1 MPRRDLGYNQA
12 SRPNYSTDA
21 KCRQCR
27 ESNPE
32 PRRLRRSFSS
42 PDPCLVRRILTGLDQ
57 PTSDAVAGD
66 VPTTCGR
73 LPRGFHR
80 RVGVTGFEPATF
92 RPQTGRATKLRH
104 TPMLPSHV
112 LASARPGFARR
123 PIGSRRCLPGFAC
136 QRAAGCPVGS
146 GAVLTAHAP
155 TTGVSGGAACASFC
169 SLSSCQ
175 MSMPPVEPRPI
186 LTQGW
191 QDSNLQRAALETAVL
206 PVELHPYVQLFVMC
220 AATDASSATSV
231 FSLDDAVRT
240 YKKPPPGRFRWR
252 LVSLRVVRLIYRIG
266 PPGPGFWVSNQHG
279 WPTMPEKVLWRAEE
293 DEFAMSASSSYPCF
307 LATTAPPVR
316 CVQAFCPASLTIM
329 YHGS

>member
-1 MPRRDLGYNQA
+1 LNLHAPKGPGLQPGEPA
-12 SRPNYSTDA
+12 NYSTDA

-92 RPQTGRATKLRH
+92 RPQTGCATKLRH

-123 PIGSRRCLPGFAC
+123 PIGTRRCLPG
-136 QRAAGCPVGS
+136 
-146 GAVLTAHAP
+146 AP
-155 TTGVSGGAACASFC
+155 RSVHC
-169 SLSSCQ
+169 SVVKCRCRRSS
-175 MSMPPVEPRPI
+175 R
-186 LTQGW
+186 
-191 QDSNLQRAALETAVL
+191 
-206 PVELHPYVQLFVMC
+206 
-220 AATDASSATSV
+220 
-231 FSLDDAVRT
+231 
-240 YKKPPPGRFRWR
+240 GR
-252 LVSLRVVRLIYRIG
+252 SLRRDGRTRTCNVRL
-266 PPGPGFWVSNQHG
+266 
-279 WPTMPEKVLWRAEE
+279 WRPLFSQLNYIPMFSCLSCA
-293 DEFAMSASSSYPCF
+293 
-307 LATTAPPVR
+307 R
-316 CVQAFCPASLTIM
+316 SLLR
-329 YHGS
+329 SPR

>member
-12 SRPNYSTDA
+12 SRPNCSTDA
-21 KCRQCR
+21 ECRQCR

-66 VPTTCGR
+66 VPTTCRR

-92 RPQTGRATKLRH
+92 RPQTGCATKLRH

-136 QRAAGCPVGS
+136 QCAAGCPVGS

-186 LTQGW
+186 L
-191 QDSNLQRAALETAVL
+191 
-206 PVELHPYVQLFVMC
+206 QL
-220 AATDASSATSV
+220 S
-231 FSLDDAVRT
+231 
-240 YKKPPPGRFRWR
+240 PGAWCMDRPR
-252 LVSLRVVRLIYRIG
+252 
-266 PPGPGFWVSNQHG
+266 
-279 WPTMPEKVLWRAEE
+279 
-293 DEFAMSASSSYPCF
+293 
-307 LATTAPPVR
+307 
-316 CVQAFCPASLTIM
+316 
-329 YHGS
+329 

>member
-66 VPTTCGR
+66 VPTTCRR

-92 RPQTGRATKLRH
+92 RPQTGCATKLRH

-123 PIGSRRCLPGFAC
+123 PIGSRRRLPGFAC

-155 TTGVSGGAACASFC
+155 TTGVSGGGG
-169 SLSSCQ
+169 
-175 MSMPPVEPRPI
+175 V
-186 LTQGW
+186 
-191 QDSNLQRAALETAVL
+191 
-206 PVELHPYVQLFVMC
+206 
-220 AATDASSATSV
+220 
-231 FSLDDAVRT
+231 
-240 YKKPPPGRFRWR
+240 R
-252 LVSLRVVRLIYRIG
+252 LVLFTVQ
-266 PPGPGFWVSNQHG
+266 FSNVDAAG
-279 WPTMPEKVLWRAEE
+279 RAEADPYAGMTGLE
-293 DEFAMSASSSYPCF
+293 P
-307 LATTAPPVR
+307 ATCGFGDR
-316 CVQAFCPASLTIM
+316 CSPS
-329 YHGS
+329 